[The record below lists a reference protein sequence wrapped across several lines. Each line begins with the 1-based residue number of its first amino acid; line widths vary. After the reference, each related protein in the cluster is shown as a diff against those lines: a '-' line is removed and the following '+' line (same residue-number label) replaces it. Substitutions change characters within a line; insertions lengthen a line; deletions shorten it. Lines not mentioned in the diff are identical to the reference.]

1 MHRAQHI
8 GQARILYFSVLVF
21 AVLPLACGGNGSE
34 EPKSTAG
41 VTSTATPRRAEI
53 RTVEYPK
60 VDTWDEL
67 QQYISERHARIA
79 SFAQQEP
86 NAMLP
91 AGVTFVRGLSGQD
104 TETLIQEYKVSLA
117 YAQYDAGGGSGGGGA
132 FGAGGL
138 ATLEAGQPYHDGS
151 FLVTFL
157 AGSAKAEDLER
168 LTHDD
173 RIALVYADQGIDKF
187 TGAIPT
193 EVLLKVPPSIYSLYR
208 DLKPK

>member
-1 MHRAQHI
+1 
-8 GQARILYFSVLVF
+8 VLVL
-21 AVLPLACGGNGSE
+21 AVQLLACGENGSE
-34 EPKSTAG
+34 QPKTTAG
-41 VTSTATPRRAEI
+41 AAPTATLRRAEI

-60 VDTWDEL
+60 ADTWDEL
-67 QQYISERHARIA
+67 ERYISERHARIA

-91 AGVTFVRGLSGQD
+91 AGVTFVRGLSRQD
-104 TETLIQEYKVSLA
+104 TETLIREYKVSLA

-132 FGAGGL
+132 FSEGGL

-157 AGSAKAEDLER
+157 AGSAKAQDLER
-168 LTHDD
+168 LTHDE

-193 EVLLKVPPSIYSLYR
+193 EVFLKVPPSIYSLYR